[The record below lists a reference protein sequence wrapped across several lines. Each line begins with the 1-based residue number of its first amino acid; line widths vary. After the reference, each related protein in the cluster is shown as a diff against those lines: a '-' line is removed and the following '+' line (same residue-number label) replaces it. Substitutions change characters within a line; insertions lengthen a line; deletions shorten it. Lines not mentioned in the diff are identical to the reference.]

1 MSDVNKAMASLMSA
15 TSINGLRDVVRAHG
29 IPIPDGHAKVSAEHQ
44 AFWKLFRERAAT
56 LPESSAKAD
65 AGRGPG
71 LTGTVQHGKVM
82 GR

>member
-1 MSDVNKAMASLMSA
+1 MSDMNRAMAALMSA
-15 TSINGLRDVVRAHG
+15 TSISGLRDAARGHG
-29 IPIPDGHAKVSAEHQ
+29 VPIPTGHAKLSAEQ
-44 AFWKLFRERAAT
+44 EAFWKLFHQRAAT